1 MGFNPVLSMR
11 MDSLRLIVLLMLS
24 IELSGI
30 GDSPR
35 TNLSNIS
42 TREVRATS
50 MDLLVYYDETPQ
62 KIRMARSVLLA
73 G

>member
-1 MGFNPVLSMR
+1 MR

>member
-1 MGFNPVLSMR
+1 
-11 MDSLRLIVLLMLS
+11 MLS

-50 MDLLVYYDETPQ
+50 MDLLVYYDETPK